1 MSYIIELKAVNKV
14 YGKGNNT
21 VVALDYIDLA
31 IPQRAFTTISGPSGS
46 GKSTLLNI
54 VGFLVAPTK
63 GDIVFD
69 NEKIEFDDFDTMAD
83 FRLQKLGFIFQSF
96 NLIPVLSALENVMVP
111 LMIRKDIGVDERKQ
125 RAEKLLTAVGLG
137 DRARQRP
144 DELSG
149 GQKQRVAIARA
160 LVGEPKVILAD
171 EPTANLD
178 TESTETILRIMRD
191 INEQFGTAFIF
202 STHDPRVVNYAKQ
215 KVSLRD
221 GRIVAN

>member
-1 MSYIIELKAVNKV
+1 MSNIVELRAVGKH

-21 VVALDYIDLA
+21 VVALEHVDLE
-31 IPQRAFTTISGPSGS
+31 IPNQAFTTISGPSGS

-54 VGFLVAPTK
+54 IGILVAPSR
-63 GDIVFD
+63 GQVIFD
-69 NEKIEFDDFDTMAD
+69 GTPIEFDDFNAMAD
-83 FRLQKLGFIFQSF
+83 FRLHKLGFIFQSF

-111 LMIRKDIGVDERKQ
+111 LMIRKDISLAERQQ
-125 RAEKLLTAVGLG
+125 RAEKLLTSVGLA
-137 DRARQRP
+137 DRAYQRP

-178 TESTETILRIMRD
+178 SESTETILRIMRD

-215 KVSLRD
+215 QVSLRD
-221 GRIVAN
+221 GRIVQ